1 MKEEITAIYFTRSLY
16 GNIQSILSTINEIFF
31 VRFFEPKCEMSDE
44 ITLADENL
52 MKRVRNTFNN
62 LGGPPKVL

>member
-16 GNIQSILSTINEIFF
+16 GDIQSILSTINEIF

-52 MKRVRNTFNN
+52 MKRVGYGI
-62 LGGPPKVL
+62 LVII